1 MWGGR
6 TLPALVYIAGLFE
19 AITYVFISPYVHIY
33 CARATSDPHIKVC
46 KSLGSYTLQLLPKAV
61 VLHLEH

>member
-19 AITYVFISPYVHIY
+19 AIHTCSFIYRTYTYT
-33 CARATSDPHIKVC
+33 ARARIRTLC